1 MLNWILGLGM
11 YPIVFILYFVL
22 KNTAKP
28 QKGLVFGV
36 TVKKEWLS
44 DEEITAIT
52 DEYNKKM
59 KRNTLIM
66 AVLPVSC
73 FLTDHVSIQMTIWT
87 LWIFAVI
94 VALELPFVQ
103 ANKKVTRLRK
113 EKGWQE
119 ESRGND
125 YVELKAAGEVRKV
138 KFLPFLWPT
147 LLSALAVLLPY
158 LMIWFYGYRI
168 SDPDRIKIFVPVLV
182 ILAVCTLFFYPVA
195 VWLDRRKTDVIST
208 DSNVNINYA
217 RAKKNVWKNFWLQ
230 VAWCNAVYTF
240 VTAIALVFDFSFVK
254 VILWGVLVYSVVLI
268 YLCFVALKKLDHVEK
283 IYEKKKDISVMTQ
296 NDEGWIWGIMYYNPK
311 DRHSMVEN
319 RIGMGTTI
327 NMATPFGKAMIAICI
342 LALLSV
348 PVLCG
353 WVILEEFVPIRLQV
367 IEEQLQAKQL
377 NMDYDIE
384 IDTIENLE
392 LIEELPSWTKR
403 NGSAM
408 DNLEKGKFYV
418 HNVGPCE
425 VFLNPQNAVFLR
437 FTAEDVVYYMSGVD
451 DEETMEVYELL
462 QDEANQ

>member
-168 SDPDRIKIFVPVLV
+168 SDPD
-182 ILAVCTLFFYPVA
+182 
-195 VWLDRRKTDVIST
+195 
-208 DSNVNINYA
+208 
-217 RAKKNVWKNFWLQ
+217 
-230 VAWCNAVYTF
+230 
-240 VTAIALVFDFSFVK
+240 
-254 VILWGVLVYSVVLI
+254 
-268 YLCFVALKKLDHVEK
+268 
-283 IYEKKKDISVMTQ
+283 
-296 NDEGWIWGIMYYNPK
+296 
-311 DRHSMVEN
+311 
-319 RIGMGTTI
+319 
-327 NMATPFGKAMIAICI
+327 
-342 LALLSV
+342 
-348 PVLCG
+348 
-353 WVILEEFVPIRLQV
+353 
-367 IEEQLQAKQL
+367 
-377 NMDYDIE
+377 
-384 IDTIENLE
+384 
-392 LIEELPSWTKR
+392 
-403 NGSAM
+403 
-408 DNLEKGKFYV
+408 
-418 HNVGPCE
+418 
-425 VFLNPQNAVFLR
+425 
-437 FTAEDVVYYMSGVD
+437 
-451 DEETMEVYELL
+451 
-462 QDEANQ
+462 